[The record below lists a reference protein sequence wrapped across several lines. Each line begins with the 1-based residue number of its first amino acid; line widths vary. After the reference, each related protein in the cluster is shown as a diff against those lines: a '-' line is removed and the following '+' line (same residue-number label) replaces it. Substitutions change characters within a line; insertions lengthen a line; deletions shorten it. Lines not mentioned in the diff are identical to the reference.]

1 MYEKS
6 NSTKYNSFIKSKK
19 VNQHRMNIE
28 LILTNQKVIP
38 EHTDLTEAIL
48 GELKLL
54 AEYNDQLE
62 TFKKYYDK

>member
-1 MYEKS
+1 MR
-6 NSTKYNSFIKSKK
+6 NQIVQNTIALLAAK

-54 AEYNDQLE
+54 AEYNNQLE
-62 TFKKYYDK
+62 TIKKYFEGN

>member
-1 MYEKS
+1 MRNQIIQNTIS
-6 NSTKYNSFIKSKK
+6 LLAAK

-62 TFKKYYDK
+62 TFKKYFEGN

>member
-1 MYEKS
+1 MR
-6 NSTKYNSFIKSKK
+6 NQIVLNTIALLAAK

>member
-1 MYEKS
+1 MRNQIIE
-6 NSTKYNSFIKSKK
+6 NTIALLAAK

-28 LILTNQKVIP
+28 LILSNQKVIP

>member
-1 MYEKS
+1 MR
-6 NSTKYNSFIKSKK
+6 NQIVQNTIALLAAK
-19 VNQHRMNIE
+19 VNQHRINIE
-28 LILTNQKVIP
+28 LILSNQKVIP

>member
-1 MYEKS
+1 MRNQIIQNTIS
-6 NSTKYNSFIKSKK
+6 LLAAK

>member
-1 MYEKS
+1 MR
-6 NSTKYNSFIKSKK
+6 NQIVQNTIALLAAK

-62 TFKKYYDK
+62 TFKKYFEGN

>member
-1 MYEKS
+1 MRNQIVQNTIS
-6 NSTKYNSFIKSKK
+6 LLAAK

>member
-1 MYEKS
+1 
-6 NSTKYNSFIKSKK
+6 
-19 VNQHRMNIE
+19 MNIE
-28 LILTNQKVIP
+28 LILSNQKVIP

>member
-1 MYEKS
+1 MR
-6 NSTKYNSFIKSKK
+6 NQIVQNTIALLAAK

-48 GELKLL
+48 QELKLL

>member
-1 MYEKS
+1 MR
-6 NSTKYNSFIKSKK
+6 NQIVQNTIALLAAK

-28 LILTNQKVIP
+28 LILSNQKVIP

>member
-1 MYEKS
+1 MR
-6 NSTKYNSFIKSKK
+6 NQIVQNTIALLAAK

>member
-1 MYEKS
+1 MR
-6 NSTKYNSFIKSKK
+6 NQIVQNTIALLAAK
-19 VNQHRMNIE
+19 VNQHRINIE

>member
-1 MYEKS
+1 MRNQIIE
-6 NSTKYNSFIKSKK
+6 NTIALLAAK

>member
-1 MYEKS
+1 MRNQIVQNTIS
-6 NSTKYNSFIKSKK
+6 LLAAK

-28 LILTNQKVIP
+28 LILSNQKVIP

>member
-1 MYEKS
+1 MR
-6 NSTKYNSFIKSKK
+6 NQIVQNTIALLAAK

-28 LILTNQKVIP
+28 LILSNQKVIP

-48 GELKLL
+48 EELKLL
-54 AEYNDQLE
+54 AEYEDQLE

>member
-1 MYEKS
+1 MR
-6 NSTKYNSFIKSKK
+6 NQIVQNTIALLAAK

-38 EHTDLTEAIL
+38 EHTDITEAIL

>member
-1 MYEKS
+1 MRS
-6 NSTKYNSFIKSKK
+6 QIVQNTIALLAAK

>member
-1 MYEKS
+1 MR
-6 NSTKYNSFIKSKK
+6 NQIVQNIIALLAAK
-19 VNQHRMNIE
+19 VNQHRINIE
-28 LILTNQKVIP
+28 LILSNQKVIP

>member
-1 MYEKS
+1 MR
-6 NSTKYNSFIKSKK
+6 NQIVQNTIALLAAK
-19 VNQHRMNIE
+19 VNQHRMNIV

>member
-1 MYEKS
+1 MRNQIIQNTIALLAAK
-6 NSTKYNSFIKSKK
+6 T
-19 VNQHRMNIE
+19 NQHRMNIE
-28 LILTNQKVIP
+28 LILNNQKVIP

>member
-1 MYEKS
+1 MRNQIIE
-6 NSTKYNSFIKSKK
+6 NTIALLAAK
-19 VNQHRMNIE
+19 VNQHRINIE

>member
-1 MYEKS
+1 MRNQIIE
-6 NSTKYNSFIKSKK
+6 NTIALLAAK
-19 VNQHRMNIE
+19 VNQHRINIE

-62 TFKKYYDK
+62 TFKKYFEGN

>member
-1 MYEKS
+1 MKNQIIE
-6 NSTKYNSFIKSKK
+6 NTIALLAAK
-19 VNQHRMNIE
+19 VNQHRINIE

>member
-1 MYEKS
+1 MR
-6 NSTKYNSFIKSKK
+6 NQIVQNTIALLAAK

-28 LILTNQKVIP
+28 LILSNQKVIP

-62 TFKKYYDK
+62 TFKKYFEGN

>member
-1 MYEKS
+1 MR
-6 NSTKYNSFIKSKK
+6 NQIVQNTIALLAAK

-28 LILTNQKVIP
+28 LILNNQKVIP

>member
-1 MYEKS
+1 MRNQIVQNTIS
-6 NSTKYNSFIKSKK
+6 LLAAK

-28 LILTNQKVIP
+28 LILSNQKVIP
-38 EHTDLTEAIL
+38 EHTDLTEEIL

-62 TFKKYYDK
+62 TFKKYFGD